1 MNHNLFLA
9 QDEGCLMGGT
19 RILVAIMCGL
29 FVNCRKT
36 KSIFCSRNCKFN
48 NISKCLQQWIN
59 FFVDS
64 VLYHES
70 NKTNMNS
77 CEQNDCS
84 KNGLFGFIYIWY
96 QYS

>member
-36 KSIFCSRNCKFN
+36 KNMFCSVSCHVILIFRTPFR
-48 NISKCLQQWIN
+48 
-59 FFVDS
+59 FAFV
-64 VLYHES
+64 VF
-70 NKTNMNS
+70 
-77 CEQNDCS
+77 CS
-84 KNGLFGFIYIWY
+84 ALCGFAVFRFMLHPVFYTVVALDAP
-96 QYS
+96 S

>member
-36 KSIFCSRNCKFN
+36 KIMFFALEFANWMTSQSALN
-48 NISKCLQQWIN
+48 N
-59 FFVDS
+59 
-64 VLYHES
+64 E
-70 NKTNMNS
+70 
-77 CEQNDCS
+77 
-84 KNGLFGFIYIWY
+84 
-96 QYS
+96 